1 MIGMWTALAIIDA
14 VRLISVMVR
23 KPMSG
28 HPFSM
33 ATE

>member
-1 MIGMWTALAIIDA
+1 MGIPTALAIMEA
-14 VRLISVMVR
+14 VLVTSVMVR

-28 HPFSM
+28 HPLAM